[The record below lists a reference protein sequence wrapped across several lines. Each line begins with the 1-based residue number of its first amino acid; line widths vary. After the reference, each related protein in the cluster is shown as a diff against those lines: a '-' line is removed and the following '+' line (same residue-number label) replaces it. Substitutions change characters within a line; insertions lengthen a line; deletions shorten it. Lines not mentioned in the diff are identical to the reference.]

1 MLVSE
6 LIRFDPPLIADAPA
20 GSALNTLHELGMS
33 EWPVVNGA
41 SEPIGIAIE
50 ALLAL
55 ADDSKRVEDVM
66 ERETLSVSP
75 EMHLFDAGRKLN
87 LLKRETL
94 PVVNQDGTYMGTLVK
109 SRVMSALTTV
119 LHLDESGSVLTV
131 ELDEAHYELS
141 VLVRLIEQEGARILT
156 VSVEAPDA
164 QNPRYRISFK
174 MNLVDL
180 SRVGA
185 TLRRHGFM
193 VSTESRT
200 EEQEEEWAE
209 RADAF
214 LRYLDM

>member
-1 MLVSE
+1 MLVAE
-6 LIRFDPPLIADAPA
+6 LIRFDPPLSADVSA
-20 GSALNTLHELGMS
+20 GSALSVLHDLGMS

-50 ALLAL
+50 ALLAM

-75 EMHLFDAGRKLN
+75 DMHLFDAGRKLN

-94 PVVNQDGTYMGTLVK
+94 PVVNRDGTYVGTLVK

-131 ELDEAHYELS
+131 ELEEAHYELS

-174 MNLVDL
+174 MNLVDV

-200 EEQEEEWAE
+200 EEQDAEWAD

-214 LRYLDM
+214 LRYLDI

>member
-1 MLVSE
+1 MLVAE
-6 LIRFDPPLIADAPA
+6 LIRFDPPLTADMPA
-20 GSALNTLHELGMS
+20 GSALHALHELGMS

-41 SEPIGIAIE
+41 SEPVGIALE

-55 ADDSKRVEDVM
+55 ADDSKRVEDLM

-75 EMHLFDAGRKLN
+75 DMHLFDAGRKLN

-94 PVVNQDGTYMGTLVK
+94 PVVDREGQYLGTLVK
-109 SRVMSALTTV
+109 SRVMSALTAV

-141 VLVRLIEQEGARILT
+141 VIVRLIEQEGARILT
-156 VSVEAPDA
+156 VSVESPDA

-174 MNLVDL
+174 LNLVDV

-185 TLRRHGFM
+185 TLRRHGFHI
-193 VSTESRT
+193 STESRT
-200 EEQEEEWAE
+200 EEQDAE
-209 RADAF
+209 LADRADAF

>member
-6 LIRFDPPLIADAPA
+6 LIRYDPPLTADMPA
-20 GSALNTLHELGMS
+20 GSALHALHLLGMN

-41 SEPIGIAIE
+41 SEPIGIALE

-55 ADDSKRVEDVM
+55 ADDSRRVEDVM
-66 ERETLSVSP
+66 ERETMGVLP
-75 EMHLFDAGRKLN
+75 ETHLFDAGRTLN

-94 PVVNQDGTYMGTLVK
+94 PVVNHDGMYVGTLVK
-109 SRVMSALTTV
+109 SRVMSALTMV

-131 ELDEAHYELS
+131 ELEEAHYELS

-164 QNPRYRISFK
+164 LNPRYRISFK
-174 MNLVDL
+174 MNLVDV

-185 TLRRHGFM
+185 TLRRHGFL
-193 VSTESRT
+193 VSSESRT
-200 EEQEEEWAE
+200 EEQEAEWIN

>member
-1 MLVSE
+1 MLVAE
-6 LIRFDPPLIADAPA
+6 LIRFDPPLTADAPA
-20 GSALNTLHELGMS
+20 GSALGTLHELGMS

-75 EMHLFDAGRKLN
+75 DMHLFDAGRKLN

-94 PVVNQDGTYMGTLVK
+94 PVVNHDGTYIGTLVR

-131 ELDEAHYELS
+131 ELEESQYELS

-164 QNPRYRISFK
+164 QYPRYRISFK
-174 MNLVDL
+174 MNLVDV
-180 SRVGA
+180 SRVA
-185 TLRRHGFM
+185 STLRRHGFL

-200 EEQEEEWAE
+200 EEQDAEWAE

>member
-1 MLVSE
+1 MLVAE
-6 LIRFDPPLIADAPA
+6 LIRFDPPLTADMPA
-20 GSALNTLHELGMS
+20 GSALHALHELGMS

-41 SEPIGIAIE
+41 SEPVGIALE

-55 ADDSKRVEDVM
+55 ADDSKRVEDLM

-75 EMHLFDAGRKLN
+75 DMHLFDAGRKLN

-94 PVVNQDGTYMGTLVK
+94 PVVDREGQYLGTLVK
-109 SRVMSALTTV
+109 SRVMSALTAV

-141 VLVRLIEQEGARILT
+141 VIVRLIEQEGARILT
-156 VSVEAPDA
+156 VSVESPDA

-174 MNLVDL
+174 LNLVDV

-185 TLRRHGFM
+185 TLRRHGFHI
-193 VSTESRT
+193 STESRT
-200 EEQEEEWAE
+200 EEQDAEWAD

>member
-1 MLVSE
+1 MLVAE
-6 LIRFDPPLIADAPA
+6 LIRFDPPLTADMPA
-20 GSALNTLHELGMS
+20 GSALHTLHELGMS

-55 ADDSKRVEDVM
+55 SDDSKRVEDLM

-75 EMHLFDAGRKLN
+75 DMHLFDAGRKLN

-94 PVVNQDGTYMGTLVK
+94 PVVDTDGQYLGTLVK

-131 ELDEAHYELS
+131 ELEEAQYELS

-174 MNLVDL
+174 LNLVDV

-185 TLRRHGFM
+185 TLRRHGFHI
-193 VSTESRT
+193 STESRN
-200 EEQEEEWAE
+200 EEQDAEWAD

>member
-1 MLVSE
+1 MLVAE
-6 LIRFDPPLIADAPA
+6 LIRFDPPLTADMPA
-20 GSALNTLHELGMS
+20 GSALHALHELGMS
-33 EWPVVNGA
+33 EWPVVNSA

-55 ADDSKRVEDVM
+55 SDDSKRIEDLM

-75 EMHLFDAGRKLN
+75 DMHLFDAGRKLN

-94 PVVNQDGTYMGTLVK
+94 PVVDTEGQYVGTLIK

-131 ELDEAHYELS
+131 ELEVAQYELS

-156 VSVEAPDA
+156 VSVESPDA

-174 MNLVDL
+174 LNLVDV
-180 SRVGA
+180 SRVAA
-185 TLRRHGFM
+185 TLRRHGFHI
-193 VSTESRT
+193 STESRN
-200 EEQEEEWAE
+200 EEQDAEWAD

>member
-6 LIRFDPPLIADAPA
+6 LIRFDPPLTADMPA
-20 GSALNTLHELGMS
+20 GSALHALHELGVS

-55 ADDSKRVEDVM
+55 SDDSKRVEDLM

-75 EMHLFDAGRKLN
+75 DMHLFDAGRKLN

-94 PVVNQDGTYMGTLVK
+94 PVVDPDGAYLGTLVK

-131 ELDEAHYELS
+131 ELEEAHYELS
-141 VLVRLIEQEGARILT
+141 VIVRLIEQEGARILT
-156 VSVEAPDA
+156 VSVESPDE

-174 MNLVDL
+174 LNLVDV

-185 TLRRHGFM
+185 TLRRHGFLI
-193 VSTESRT
+193 STESRT
-200 EEQEEEWAE
+200 EEQDADWAD